1 MRVQK
6 SVLLA
11 VLLLGLLG
19 IAALYYNFFLVVSAI
34 KKTSQEQSRGTLDT
48 KIFDIVTDLPVVDV
62 VLIIHAGNL
71 HKDRRDAIRES
82 WMLDANKVPN
92 LKLVVKFFIGTANE
106 TAEEKAQWGIAEE
119 AEKYGDIVML
129 DTVRDA
135 YQTIMH
141 KGREA
146 FRWYVEH
153 YRFRFLLKTDDDC
166 YMNLRLIPEI
176 IAPFPL
182 QNSWGGFFMAG
193 PVVFGHHKVCQENC
207 MLFESPAV
215 VMFAFN
221 TPCWLTHCR
230 APKIT

>member
-6 SVLLA
+6 SVLSA

-34 KKTSQEQSRGTLDT
+34 KKTSQEQSRATLDP
-48 KIFDIVTDLPVVDV
+48 KIFEIVTDLPAVDV

-82 WMLDANKVPN
+82 WMQDANKLP

-106 TAEEKAQWGIAEE
+106 TAEEKARWGIAEE

-129 DTVRDA
+129 DTVQDA

-166 YMNLRLIPEI
+166 YVNLRLIPEI

-182 QNSWGGFFMAG
+182 KHAWGGVFMSG
-193 PVVFGHHKVCQENC
+193 PVVFGEHKVY
-207 MLFESPAV
+207 LSDTIFS
-215 VMFAFN
+215 
-221 TPCWLTHCR
+221 
-230 APKIT
+230 

>member
-1 MRVQK
+1 MQF
-6 SVLLA
+6 
-11 VLLLGLLG
+11 LLGNGLKRLVLPIFILVVVFG
-19 IAALYYNFFLVVSAI
+19 GALYYNKLSSPLS
-34 KKTSQEQSRGTLDT
+34 SQAQHHHERERLDDVGALLSLDGEEKREPQT
-48 KIFDIVTDLPVVDV
+48 QNPTMLPEVDV

-71 HKDRRDAIRES
+71 NKNRRDAIRES

-106 TAEEKAQWGIAEE
+106 TAEEKARWGIAEE

-153 YRFRFLLKTDDDC
+153 YRFRFLFKTDDDC
-166 YMNLRLIPEI
+166 YLNLRLIPEI

-182 QNSWGGFFMAG
+182 KHAWGGIFLAG
-193 PVVFGHHKVCQENC
+193 PVIFGVHKVISDIS
-207 MLFESPAV
+207 MIVSALYIF
-215 VMFAFN
+215 
-221 TPCWLTHCR
+221 
-230 APKIT
+230 